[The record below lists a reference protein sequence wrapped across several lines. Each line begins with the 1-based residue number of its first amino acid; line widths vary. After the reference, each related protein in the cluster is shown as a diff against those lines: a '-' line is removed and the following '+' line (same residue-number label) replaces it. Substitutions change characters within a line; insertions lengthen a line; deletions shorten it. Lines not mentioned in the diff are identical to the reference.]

1 MVAAM
6 LSVPERGISSRLST
20 RSSSFYPRRWGQ
32 VTPAFRPVGNPRD
45 IEQRLMRA
53 VEAINAV

>member
-1 MVAAM
+1 MVACM

-20 RSSSFYPRRWGQ
+20 RSSELYPRRWGQ
-32 VTPAFRPVGNPRD
+32 VTPAFRPAGNPAY

>member
-1 MVAAM
+1 MLPAM

-20 RSSSFYPRRWGQ
+20 RRASFYPRRWGQ
-32 VTPAFRPVGNPRD
+32 VTPAFRPVGIQRD